1 MFFSRSTYASY
12 SCPNR
17 TKDLHEILST
27 PDLQHAI
34 VHNPETAHASLQAS
48 TVPLQ
53 ALLAHNIQLAESL
66 KQLEAHVQHQRDG
79 TQSRL
84 LALRALERQWKAKQA
99 EQDEA
104 LRDFSPP
111 ALYQRLN
118 AAVGEQEALCRG
130 LEESFLEGEG
140 VGGNDAV
147 ASEREVIDFVRRIRE
162 GRKVAYLR
170 AERKE
175 RWDEGRVGGWR

>member
-1 MFFSRSTYASY
+1 MNNS
-12 SCPNR
+12 
-17 TKDLHEILST
+17 TKDLHHVLQT
-27 PDLQHAI
+27 PSLQQALMHS
-34 VHNPETAHASLQAS
+34 PETAHPSLAAS

-53 ALLAHNIQLAESL
+53 ALLAQNIALAESL
-66 KQLEAHVQHQRDG
+66 KQLESHVQHQRDS

-84 LALRALERQWKAKQA
+84 LALRALERQWRDKQV

-104 LRDFSPP
+104 LREFSPP
-111 ALYQRLN
+111 AMYQRLS

-140 VGGNDAV
+140 GGAV
-147 ASEREVIDFVRRIRE
+147 ASEREVADFVRRLRE
-162 GRKVAYLR
+162 GRKIAYLR